1 MSNEMR
7 NMINRFKDL
16 MTEESVLRLRRRLPA
31 EHFNHVS
38 KQSINESSLSRVSSY
53 VQNYDCAVITAFR
66 NQLINCV
73 SEEESEEVLN
83 LSDNRAR
90 NKKLKSALMLLG
102 YGVTKVKGSYIEN
115 YMEENAIEKKEESYF
130 VVNMNNDSDFFDNIV
145 ALGKLYC
152 QDSVMFFLNGGNDI
166 FLYGTNYSDFPG
178 YEQKNQYGKFEFGLE
193 SEFMTKVGGRPF
205 TVMETFK
212 NAQINS
218 KKMITEFGRP
228 ILDKIKNLK

>member
-7 NMINRFKDL
+7 NMINRFQDL

-31 EHFNHVS
+31 EHFDHIN

-53 VQNYDCAVITAFR
+53 IQNYDCAVITAFR

-73 SEEESEEVLN
+73 LDEKSEEE
-83 LSDNRAR
+83 LSLYDKRAR
-90 NKKLKSALMLLG
+90 NKKLKAALMLLG
-102 YGVTKVKGSYIEN
+102 YGVTNVKGSYIEN
-115 YMEENAIEKKEESYF
+115 YMEENAIELKEESFF
-130 VVNMNNDSDFFDNIV
+130 VVNINNDSDFFRNIV

-152 QDSVMFFLNGGNDI
+152 QDSVIFFMDGGSDI
-166 FLYGTNYSDFPG
+166 FLYGTNHFDFPG
-178 YEQKNQYGKFEFGLE
+178 YEEKKQYSKFNYGLE
-193 SEFMTKVGGRPF
+193 SEFSTKVGGRPF
-205 TVMETFK
+205 TMMETFK

-218 KKMITEFGRP
+218 KRMITEFGRP